1 MTIIAVFRTVCYIN
15 GKRLIHVAQG
25 LFRAQD
31 FECKTIHAIRSI
43 VLVVFLWHS
52 EHEWQMAIC
61 CTYRYTYKYC
71 SCYTYTEII
80 TST

>member
-31 FECKTIHAIRSI
+31 FECKTIYAIRNI

-52 EHEWQMAIC
+52 EHEWQMAIS

-71 SCYTYTEII
+71 SCYTYTEMR